1 MKILCG
7 GFVPSQLP
15 AGKLC
20 TCRRAKVCHFAFS
33 RNRKL
38 VFDCH
43 PFATTERISPQLE
56 VAFVRRLDTQGGG
69 EGRRGEG
76 GKRGEGVILNKWA
89 GAGTA
94 WDDMGRF

>member
-1 MKILCG
+1 
-7 GFVPSQLP
+7 
-15 AGKLC
+15 
-20 TCRRAKVCHFAFS
+20 
-33 RNRKL
+33 
-38 VFDCH
+38 
-43 PFATTERISPQLE
+43 
-56 VAFVRRLDTQGGG
+56 LDTQGGG